1 MALQDGFKVLGL
13 NIIASGSGYDAGGE
27 GDDLVLRMVAP
38 GSSSIGVGDGFT
50 GTYSCEDAGGPITEV
65 TITAAGKNYSSGS
78 WDASGGGQAKV
89 GEHCSI
95 VIFGATKNAP
105 ATGTGAIILP
115 RIGQDASISF
125 NLSEMGSYFLNFLSK
140 YLSL

>member
-1 MALQDGFKVLGL
+1 MSQENYFNKLKELPDSVRQFGGL
-13 NIIASGSGYDAGGE
+13 IIITLIIILSFFILNNIFGE

-38 GSSSIGVGDGFT
+38 GSSSIGDGDGFT

-105 ATGTGAIILP
+105 ATGTGAKSTTGA
-115 RIGQDASISF
+115 R
-125 NLSEMGSYFLNFLSK
+125 
-140 YLSL
+140 

>member
-13 NIIASGSGYDAGGE
+13 TLIDGGSGYMGNEDGE
-27 GDDLVLRMVAP
+27 DGTLRMVAP

-50 GTYSCEDAGGPITEV
+50 GTYSCASDDGIITTV
-65 TITAAGKNYSSGS
+65 AVTAAGKNYSSGS

-95 VIFGATKNAP
+95 VIFGGTKNSA
-105 ATGTGAIILP
+105 ATGTG
-115 RIGQDASISF
+115 
-125 NLSEMGSYFLNFLSK
+125 
-140 YLSL
+140 